1 MLDLSAAFDTID
13 HGILLSRLNSLYGIS
28 GDALDWFKSY
38 LSSRV
43 QRVIIGDTVSECKD
57 LNFGVPQGSVL
68 GPKIYCMYTKP
79 ISDIIAGHGLSHHC
93 YADDTQLYIA
103 IEHSANLHS
112 ELLLHILII
121 HVYVN
126 NAIRHL
132 YSKSK
137 LFITLSVS
145 YVCRML
151 ATLRI

>member
-1 MLDLSAAFDTID
+1 MYWLVHKT
-13 HGILLSRLNSLYGIS
+13 
-28 GDALDWFKSY
+28 Y
-38 LSSRV
+38 L
-43 QRVIIGDTVSECKD
+43 
-57 LNFGVPQGSVL
+57 FGVKHQWMSSSSCL
-68 GPKIYCMYTKP
+68 MM
-79 ISDIIAGHGLSHHC
+79 
-93 YADDTQLYIA
+93 
-103 IEHSANLHS
+103 
-112 ELLLHILII
+112 LHILII